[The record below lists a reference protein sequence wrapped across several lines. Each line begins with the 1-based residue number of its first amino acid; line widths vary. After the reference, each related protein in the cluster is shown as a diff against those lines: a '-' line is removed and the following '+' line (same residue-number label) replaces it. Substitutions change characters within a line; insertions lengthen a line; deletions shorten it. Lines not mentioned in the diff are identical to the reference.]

1 MDPAALRPLARTGL
15 EVTALGLGT
24 APLGELFERVSDAE
38 STGVVDAAWDAGV
51 RYVDTS
57 PFYGHGK
64 SEIRVGRAIGDRPRA
79 ELVLSTKVGR
89 LFRRPADPSGF
100 RPSGWAGAL
109 PFEIR
114 FDYSYDGI
122 MRSVEDSY
130 LRLGTNTIDVLFIHD
145 LDEQFHP
152 DPDVL
157 AEHRRALLGSGWRAL
172 EMLKAAG
179 VIGAYGAGI
188 NDRASMR
195 WFLDHMEVDVFLLAL
210 RYTLLEHDVLDDEL
224 PRCAEAG
231 TGLVVGGVFNSGIL
245 ATGARPGARYNYGE
259 APPDGARPCPTD
271 RVGVSRVR
279 RAAGGSGAPVPARPP
294 ARRERDPRRPVGR
307 ARRAE
312 RRRVPPPDPRRPVA
326 GAARGGRPARRC
338 PRAHPRDASLIV
350 ATAGGGAALT
360 RRRGPARASGGWR
373 ATARSTCRGTT
384 A

>member
-1 MDPAALRPLARTGL
+1 MDPAARLPLARTGL

-64 SEIRVGRAIGDRPRA
+64 SEIRVGRAIGDRPRG

-231 TGLVVGGVFNSGIL
+231 TGLVVGGVFNSGVL
-245 ATGARPGARYNYGE
+245 ATGACPGARYNYGE
-259 APPDGARPCPTD
+259 APPEVLD
-271 RVGVSRVR
+271 RVR
-279 RAAGGSGAPVPARPP
+279 RIESVCREFGVPLAAAALQFPLGHPLVASVIPGALSAAHVEQNVAAFRHPIPADLWRALREAGVLRADAPVPT
-294 ARRERDPRRPVGR
+294 DGFR
-307 ARRAE
+307 A
-312 RRRVPPPDPRRPVA
+312 
-326 GAARGGRPARRC
+326 
-338 PRAHPRDASLIV
+338 
-350 ATAGGGAALT
+350 
-360 RRRGPARASGGWR
+360 
-373 ATARSTCRGTT
+373 
-384 A
+384 